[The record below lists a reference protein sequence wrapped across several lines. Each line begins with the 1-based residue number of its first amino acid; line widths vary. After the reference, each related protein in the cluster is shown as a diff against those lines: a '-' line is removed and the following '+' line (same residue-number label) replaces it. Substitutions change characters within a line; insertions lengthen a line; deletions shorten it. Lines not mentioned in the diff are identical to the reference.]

1 MIRVSILAD
10 STSDH
15 GIRLTTFELVYP
27 LYIHAQVLTH
37 RVFSRN
43 TASARAIPVEK
54 LVRMVEESDKAE
66 PVFWGRNCPG
76 MSAKGIELSEHEKME
91 AREIWLEAARNACA
105 SARALAKAG
114 VHKQHANRVLAPFSH
129 TTTILSG
136 TQWANFF
143 TLRADGDDA
152 QPEVQELARKMRAAR
167 ELSRPRWV
175 EPGVWGHVPFPG
187 DGGLEGAAGRCA
199 RVSYLTHDG
208 RKDPA
213 DDARLGRQL
222 REDGH
227 MSPFEHIAYPLER
240 SEWSGNFRGWVQYR
254 KTIEGESGE

>member
-1 MIRVSILAD
+1 M
-10 STSDH
+10 
-15 GIRLTTFELVYP
+15 VYP

-54 LVRMVEESDKAE
+54 MISLLEASDRAE

-76 MSAKGIELSEHEKME
+76 MSARGVELSEHEKVE
-91 AREIWLEAARNACA
+91 AREIWLEAAKNAVA

-114 VHKQHANRVLAPFSH
+114 VHKQHANRILAPFSH
-129 TTTILSG
+129 TTVILSG
-136 TQWANFF
+136 TEWDNFF

-167 ELSRPRWV
+167 ELSSPSWV
-175 EPGVWGHVPFPG
+175 EPGDWHNPFPG
-187 DGGLEGAAGRCA
+187 GSLLAAAGRCA

-208 RKDPA
+208 RRDEKD
-213 DDARLGRQL
+213 DERLGKQL
-222 REDGH
+222 LEDGH
-227 MSPFEHIAYPLER
+227 MSPFEHIAYALEHKDHPTGG
-240 SEWSGNFRGWVQYR
+240 GNFRGWVQYR
-254 KTIEGESGE
+254 HYLPLLGGDEA